1 MNYKSIVILAA
12 VASFGVAAQSTDI
25 AICRDP
31 SGKAFRHFSG
41 PQDKAGAGWSDEKIS
56 GGVVTLVQ
64 GKDGDFDMLYVDVRK
79 KPISMI
85 QDGARI
91 IKLRSGP
98 SELSL
103 LAHYSG
109 STSEIYSFFR
119 EKDGKS
125 RYTVLTS
132 RIGAETFAPKS
143 SVMVGDC
150 EPIRFD
156 LIRGQ

>member
-1 MNYKSIVILAA
+1 MHYKLIAIFSA
-12 VASFGVAAQSTDI
+12 VASLNVSAESTYI

-41 PQDKAGAGWSDEKIS
+41 PQDKATAAWSDEKIG

-64 GKDGDFDMLYVDVRK
+64 GTDGAFDMLYVDVRK
-79 KPISMI
+79 RPISTA
-85 QDGARI
+85 QDGAKI

-98 SELSL
+98 NELSL

-119 EKDGKS
+119 EKDGKN
-125 RYTVLTS
+125 RYTVMTS
-132 RIGAETFAPKS
+132 RIGPETFAPKS

>member
-1 MNYKSIVILAA
+1 MHYNLIAILVA
-12 VASFGVAAQSTDI
+12 VASSTVAAQSTDI
-25 AICRDP
+25 ATCRDP

-41 PQDKAGAGWSDEKIS
+41 PQEKATAGWSDERIG
-56 GGVVTLVQ
+56 GGVVTLAQ

-79 KPISMI
+79 KPISMS
-85 QDGARI
+85 QDGAKI

-98 SELSL
+98 TELSL
-103 LAHYSG
+103 LAHYPG

-132 RIGAETFAPKS
+132 RVGPETFAPKS